1 MELDTLDHV
10 VKWSVRQVSSVK
22 RELIMIYKKGTWGEG
37 CTNVCQC
44 NWSNTES
51 CDPVNGQCVCKNGFT
66 GDECSQGQFQRFFA
80 FLSFFAQ
87 TALRVNGDPVASI
100 NVAVVVIH
108 AIV

>member
-1 MELDTLDHV
+1 MLDTLDLD
-10 VKWSVRQVSSVK
+10 VKWSVHQVSLVIGK
-22 RELIMIYKKGTWGEG
+22 LIINFEKGTWGEG
-37 CTNVCQC
+37 CTKVCQC